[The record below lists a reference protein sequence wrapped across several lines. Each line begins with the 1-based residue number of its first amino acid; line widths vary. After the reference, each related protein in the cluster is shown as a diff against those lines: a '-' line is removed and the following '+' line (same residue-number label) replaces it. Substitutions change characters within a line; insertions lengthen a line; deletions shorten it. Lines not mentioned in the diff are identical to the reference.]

1 MLELTQCPRTQLHLR
16 CLSIC
21 GTHLLK
27 VHYGNLKL
35 DDAVR
40 VLNINFENAM
50 HVFFKPQD
58 SKFRRCRT
66 ASQLHDGAWGH
77 SAELRI
83 ALQGAADIC
92 EVPHMRTS
100 VDVKFIHEA
109 PAAEIAKMNWQRMER
124 DRYLQEAT
132 GEEMHK

>member
-1 MLELTQCPRTQLHLR
+1 MHLR
-16 CLSIC
+16 FLSIC
-21 GTHLLK
+21 GTHLEK
-27 VHYGNLKL
+27 VYYGNLKL

-40 VLNINFENAM
+40 VSQHRFQNAM
-50 HVFFKPQD
+50 HVFFKPEE

-92 EVPHMRTS
+92 KDPHKRTS
-100 VDVKFIHEA
+100 MDVKFIHEA
-109 PAAEIAKMNWQRMER
+109 PAAEIAKMNWQRMES
-124 DRYLQEAT
+124 DRYVQEAT